1 MARFS
6 GKTVIVTGGSSG
18 IGETTSKAF
27 AAEGA
32 NVVIV
37 CLPGETSGKT
47 VCAEI
52 NSSPATAAAGGK
64 AIVIEGD
71 IGLEES
77 VKAIYAETI
86 KTFGKIDIFIGN
98 AAAFDNYKNLLE
110 VTPDVWQR
118 VINVNLTGA
127 FYCMRNLIPHMIEN
141 SGGVIVF
148 TCSIAGHIGGHGGA
162 AYTTS
167 KHGLLGLIRQ
177 ITFDYGSKGIRCNS
191 VSPGSIYTPLSAP
204 WLDTDAVKAKLAKT
218 PYGSYGAPQDITEAI
233 LFLASDEAKF
243 IYGTD
248 ILADGGNLVRKW

>member
-1 MARFS
+1 MTRFS

-18 IGETTSKAF
+18 IGEATSKAF

-32 NVVIV
+32 NVAIL
-37 CLPGETSGKT
+37 CLPGEASGRA
-47 VCAEI
+47 VGGEI
-52 NSSPATAAAGGK
+52 AATGGK
-64 AIVIEGD
+64 VIVIEGD
-71 IGLEES
+71 IGSEES
-77 VKAIYAETI
+77 VKAMYAETI
-86 KTFGKIDIFIGN
+86 KTFGRIDIFVGN

-110 VTPDVWQR
+110 VSPEVWRR
-118 VINVNLTGA
+118 VIDVNLTGA
-127 FYCMRNLIPHMIEN
+127 FYCMRNLIPHMLEN

-148 TCSIAGHIGGHGGA
+148 TCSIAGHIGGHGGV

-177 ITFDYGSKGIRCNS
+177 ITFDYGGRGIRCNS
-191 VSPGSIYTPLSAP
+191 VSPGSVYTPLSAP

-218 PYGSYGAPQDITEAI
+218 PYGSYGLPQDISRAI

-248 ILADGGNLVRKW
+248 ILVDGGNLVRKW